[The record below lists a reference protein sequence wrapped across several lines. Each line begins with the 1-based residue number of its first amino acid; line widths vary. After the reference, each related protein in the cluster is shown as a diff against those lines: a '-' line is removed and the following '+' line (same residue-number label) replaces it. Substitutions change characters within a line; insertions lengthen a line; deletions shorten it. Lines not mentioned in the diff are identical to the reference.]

1 MNKDLSMQ
9 HCCPVCRSKNVEE
22 YIHTKLST
30 FFFPLPENLVRKA
43 KPEPIKLNIC
53 NNCSFIFQVDVKN
66 HLIELIYNEFYKHYN
81 LDTSVEFQE
90 VYRERTIDF
99 MNEVVPN
106 ELIDS
111 KALDL
116 GCGEGTYFPFFE
128 KLGFECYGI
137 EPSEKAKIAKLK
149 NPNSTISYKF
159 FSDLEPDELDFKFD
173 VILMNWVLEH
183 ILGLDSLFDKLI
195 MRLNNKGRLII
206 QVPDIEYYFNN
217 DLPLFYVHEHI
228 NYFTLETL
236 EVLLKNKGFK
246 IIGTKVGDCPSIL
259 VCAEYTGIVEE
270 QNFNNTNLVSKQK
283 SFHLSNN
290 ELKADII
297 KSISKYENIVFYGTG
312 LLAYWIGSMCINEKD
327 MHKVELIDDN
337 EFYQNKFTTVF
348 LKKIKEFPIGHC
360 FDNTLIIIGASPV
373 YHDKIKGIINKKYVG
388 NYKVASVK
396 NNSLTIE

>member
-1 MNKDLSMQ
+1 MNKNLSMQ

-106 ELIDS
+106 KLIDS

-149 NPNSTISYKF
+149 NPNSTISSKF

-206 QVPDIEYYFNN
+206 QVPDMEYYFNN

-228 NYFTLETL
+228 NSFTLETL

-246 IIGTKVGDCPSIL
+246 IIGTKVGGCPSIL

-270 QNFNNTNLVSKQK
+270 QNFDNTSLVIKQK

-290 ELKADII
+290 ELKAEII
-297 KSISKYENIVFYGTG
+297 KSISKYEKIVFYGTG
-312 LLAYWIGSMCINEKD
+312 LLAYWIGSMCISEKD

-337 EFYQNKFTTVF
+337 EFYKNKFTTVF